1 MSSSVTPTP
10 SVSSTS
16 PADIPAA
23 TASAGL
29 VLPTL
34 GFGTYN
40 LRGQAGAAA
49 VTSALEAGFRLVDSA
64 FSYENEACVADGVA
78 AAVEAGVAER
88 EDVIVTSKV
97 PGRHYGFERG
107 LAAVE
112 ESAARMRPIGVIDLY
127 LLHWPNPVQDL
138 YVPTWRALI
147 EARERGLVRHI
158 GVSNFLPE
166 HIERLERETGVLP
179 EVNQIESHPLF
190 PNTEQIAYNDSRGIL
205 TEAWSP
211 LGRKSNILDNPVLAH
226 IGAAHGASP
235 AQVILAW
242 HVARGVMAI
251 PKSATPARQ
260 QENLAALAI
269 TLDEAEVARITALG
283 RPDGRLAGQDPATYE
298 EM

>member
-1 MSSSVTPTP
+1 MTSEPTSASVPP
-10 SVSSTS
+10 TS
-16 PADIPAA
+16 PSGTAD
-23 TASAGL
+23 L

-40 LRGQAGAAA
+40 LRGRAGAAA

-78 AAVEAGVAER
+78 AAIQAGTAQR
-88 EDVIVTSKV
+88 EDVLVTSKV
-97 PGRHYGFERG
+97 PGRHYGYERG

-112 ESAARMRPIGVIDLY
+112 ESAARMRPVGVIDLY
-127 LLHWPNPVQDL
+127 LLHWPNPAQNL
-138 YVPTWRALI
+138 YVETWRALI

-211 LGRKSNILDNPVLAH
+211 LGRKSDILSDPTIAG
-226 IGAAHGASP
+226 IAATHGASP

-242 HVARGVMAI
+242 HVARGVTAI
-251 PKSATPARQ
+251 PKSSTPARQ
-260 QENLAALAI
+260 QENLAAAALELTAPEI
-269 TLDEAEVARITALG
+269 EQITALG
-283 RPDGRLAGQDPATYE
+283 RPDGRLGGQDPATYE